1 MRLDFDAEPIL
12 DDDATLRARLE
23 DVPLA
28 PLVAAVAH
36 LTGEHSLLAE
46 DLRPDPSKMV
56 MMTDDGYTP
65 EQVARGRDRVA
76 DALIRFR
83 NGGCKPGPEPTPDQ
97 LRRLIEFVSGPLDH
111 DHLQLYGEELALG
124 GVDQRA
130 PSWRAS
136 EVAPGRAVKVAVI
149 GAGMSGI
156 AAAQRLRQAGCSVH
170 IYEKNGDVGGTWLE
184 NSYPGCRV
192 DVPNHL
198 YSYSFAQTPHWPQ
211 FNSTQPVLFDY
222 FRTCIAEFD
231 LEDAI
236 SYRHEVEEAV
246 WDDERSVW
254 SLRIRDDTGAVIEA
268 EVNVVVSAVG
278 QLNRP
283 SFPDIVGIDSFEGPS
298 FHSARWDDDV
308 EFEGK
313 RVAVIGS
320 GASAVQFIP
329 WLSERAAE
337 VTVYQ
342 RTPGWILPIPTY
354 HDDLPSNLRWI
365 LRHVPEYARWDRLAL
380 FSRLQEG
387 LLPRTVVDPDWDI
400 SSGSVSAA
408 NDELRQGLTLYYEF
422 AFPDPALRAKVL
434 PNYPFGAKRMIVD
447 SGVYSN
453 ALAAPNVTLE
463 TGAIAEVVPSGVALR
478 DGRTVEHDIIV
489 YATGFSASRF
499 LTPMRVVGRG
509 GVDLHARWDGDARAH
524 LGLTVPG
531 FPNLFLMYGPN
542 TNIVVN
548 GSIIYFSE
556 CEAHYITESVRLLL
570 EKGAAAMDCRPEVHD
585 AYNVMIDTA
594 TRARAWGVSDVSTWY
609 RNAHG
614 RVAQNWPFNL
624 FDYWQQTRAVDP
636 DDYVLL

>member
-1 MRLDFDAEPIL
+1 MR
-12 DDDATLRARLE
+12 
-23 DVPLA
+23 
-28 PLVAAVAH
+28 
-36 LTGEHSLLAE
+36 
-46 DLRPDPSKMV
+46 SKKLSG
-56 MMTDDGYTP
+56 TT
-65 EQVARGRDRVA
+65 
-76 DALIRFR
+76 
-83 NGGCKPGPEPTPDQ
+83 
-97 LRRLIEFVSGPLDH
+97 SGP
-111 DHLQLYGEELALG
+111 
-124 GVDQRA
+124 
-130 PSWRAS
+130 
-136 EVAPGRAVKVAVI
+136 
-149 GAGMSGI
+149 SGLS
-156 AAAQRLRQAGCSVH
+156 A
-170 IYEKNGDVGGTWLE
+170 
-184 NSYPGCRV
+184 
-192 DVPNHL
+192 
-198 YSYSFAQTPHWPQ
+198 
-211 FNSTQPVLFDY
+211 
-222 FRTCIAEFD
+222 
-231 LEDAI
+231 
-236 SYRHEVEEAV
+236 
-246 WDDERSVW
+246 
-254 SLRIRDDTGAVIEA
+254 IRDDTGAVTEA

-308 EFEGK
+308 DFEGK

-329 WLSERAAE
+329 WLAERAAE

-463 TGAIAEVVPSGVALR
+463 TGAIAEIVPSGVAMR

-570 EKGAAAMDCRPEVHD
+570 EKDAAAMDCRPEVHD

-609 RNAHG
+609 RNEHG